1 MSLHQALDAA
11 FRPPE
16 RHPIPLLAARGISK
30 YKNSME
36 RIRWLALALLILFS
50 GYTVHAS
57 RTESFWTSLKR
68 VLALRW
74 GRQVTMD
81 LYLGLF
87 LFNFFVYLNEGS
99 VLLALVWLAPTLVL
113 GNIVPLIYFVVN
125 FNSLVG
131 HFL

>member
-1 MSLHQALDAA
+1 MESL
-11 FRPPE
+11 
-16 RHPIPLLAARGISK
+16 
-30 YKNSME
+30 
-36 RIRWLALALLILFS
+36 RWLALALLILFS

-57 RTESFWTSLKR
+57 RTESFWRSLKS

-99 VLLALVWLAPTLVL
+99 LALALAWLLPTLVL

-125 FNSLVG
+125 FDSLVSR
-131 HFL
+131 FM

>member
-1 MSLHQALDAA
+1 MT
-11 FRPPE
+11 
-16 RHPIPLLAARGISK
+16 RGILK
-30 YKNSME
+30 YKIPME
-36 RIRWLALALLILFS
+36 SIRWLALALLTLFV

-57 RTESFWTSLKR
+57 RTESFWKSLKQ

-99 VLLALVWLAPTLVL
+99 VLVTAAWLVPTLVL

-125 FNSLVG
+125 FHSLVG
-131 HFL
+131 HFI

>member
-1 MSLHQALDAA
+1 
-11 FRPPE
+11 
-16 RHPIPLLAARGISK
+16 
-30 YKNSME
+30 ME